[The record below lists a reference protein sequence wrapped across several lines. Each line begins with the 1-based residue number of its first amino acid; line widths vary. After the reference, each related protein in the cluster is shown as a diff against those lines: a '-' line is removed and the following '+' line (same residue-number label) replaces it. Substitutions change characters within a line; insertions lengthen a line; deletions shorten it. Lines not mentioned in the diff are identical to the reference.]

1 MELLF
6 HIIGIGSASG
16 LFYNNGS
23 LYIISDNSHLLYEY
37 HTGTGK
43 LDKTALVP
51 ADYTGPLEHV
61 PKPDKADYEALA
73 AKGDDLYLFGSG
85 STENRSSI
93 GHINMK
99 TKEVYPHIDAT
110 DLYMVMQSF
119 GEISPE
125 NFNIEAAVNDG
136 SVWYLL
142 QRGNGKSGQNGI
154 FTLNGDIADTN
165 FQILYNP
172 IDLPKIGGA
181 KAGFTDAVKVG
192 DKLYFIAAA
201 ERSGSTY
208 LDGEVSGTLIGTLDL
223 ETMKVGNT
231 QVIGTNKFEGITLYK
246 DNGNT
251 LEFLL
256 CEDKDNAVNES
267 DIYNAVNE
275 SDIYKVTVEK

>member
-16 LFYNNGS
+16 LLYQDGS
-23 LYIISDNSHLLYEY
+23 LYIISDNSHMLYEY
-37 HTGTGK
+37 HTDSGK

-51 ADYTGPLEHV
+51 ADYTGPLENV
-61 PKPDKADYEALA
+61 PKPEKADYEAIA

-93 GHINMK
+93 GHINRI

-119 GEISPE
+119 GEINPE

-154 FTLNGDIADTN
+154 FTLNGDIADTY

-172 IDLPKIGGA
+172 IELPKISDA
-181 KAGFTDAVKVG
+181 RAGFTDAVKVG
-192 DKLYFIAAA
+192 DTLYFIAAA
-201 ERSGSTY
+201 EKSGSTY
-208 LDGEVSGTLIGTLDL
+208 LDGEVTGTLIGTLDL
-223 ETMKVGNT
+223 ETMKVGKT
-231 QVIGTNKFEGITLYK
+231 QVIGKNKFEGITLYK
-246 DNGNT
+246 DTGDT

-256 CEDKDNAVNES
+256 CEDKDNAT
-267 DIYNAVNE
+267 NE
-275 SDIYKVTVEK
+275 SDIYKLTVEK